1 MNNRFEELRRR
12 IERAGIETPDDRF
25 VKLSPDE
32 LVHEISVY
40 HAELLAQNEELEE
53 AAVFAQD
60 QAAANRALFEAAPV
74 AYFIATERGEIE
86 RANEAG
92 TELLRE
98 FDFSIGSSLASLY
111 ADIDSRFGVWLL
123 NWTDAAPKSLRVKQT
138 ERWHQLTKARFT
150 DDRVLITVTDITE
163 LLRSRE
169 RYQDT
174 AAKLKQERAKLMQGL
189 AVLAHE
195 LRTPLASMRMM
206 MDEQKI
212 ASQEPYGSSLVSS
225 TEHVLN
231 VLDDLQVILDPNESK
246 HYARRVESPYALAE
260 RVMTSLRFVFKE
272 HNIATKLAADKYAAR
287 GYEVPVQA
295 VRQILTNL
303 LKNAAI
309 HSEGSQIRIKLSIDD
324 PDSDRPSLIMQ
335 VTDDGVGMDQESLE
349 SMFGV
354 FERGDKHR
362 NGTGLGL
369 YASRQIAISLG
380 GRLIANSI
388 PGQGATFLVQLPV
401 KQAQIDADAVT
412 KAEQVE
418 SALNGARILL
428 ADDDQFQRMLLKKYL
443 ESLGAA
449 VTEAEDGSVALEVAE
464 QQEFDLLVSDL
475 NMPNLDGLELLRELR
490 LSGKRLDSLIVTGG
504 TDPDTRQRLK
514 SLGAIGVLHKPVTAT
529 DIAQT
534 VANHRFSQP
543 RGSEDY
549 PS

>member
-12 IERAGIETPDDRF
+12 IERAGVETPDKDF
-25 VKLSPDE
+25 VKLSSDE
-32 LVHEISVY
+32 LIHEISVY
-40 HAELLAQNEELEE
+40 HAELLAQNEELEH
-53 AAVFAQD
+53 AAVLAQD
-60 QAAANRALFEAAPV
+60 QAAANTALFEAAPV
-74 AYFIATERGEIE
+74 AYFIVTERGAIE
-86 RANEAG
+86 RANGSG
-92 TELLRE
+92 TELLKE
-98 FDFSIGSSLASLY
+98 FDFSIGSRLASLY
-111 ADIDSRFGVWLL
+111 ADIDSRFSLWLL
-123 NWTDAAPKSLRVKQT
+123 NWSDTAPKSLRVKQT

-169 RYQDT
+169 RYQDV
-174 AAKLKQERAKLMQGL
+174 AATLKQERAKLMQGL

-225 TEHVLN
+225 TDHVLN

-246 HYARRVESPYALAE
+246 HYARRVEAPYALTE

-272 HNIATKLAADKYAAR
+272 NGIATKLVADKYAAKA
-287 GYEVPVQA
+287 YEVPVQA

-303 LKNAAI
+303 LKNAAV
-309 HSEGSQIRIKLSIDD
+309 HSEGSQIRIRLSIEN
-324 PDSDRPSLIMQ
+324 PDSDKPILDMQ
-335 VTDDGVGMDQESLE
+335 VTDDGVGIAQEKLE

-369 YASRQIAISLG
+369 YASRQIATSLG
-380 GRLIANSI
+380 GRLVANSI
-388 PGQGATFLVQLPV
+388 LGQGAAFIVQLPV
-401 KQAQIDADAVT
+401 SPAQVDADAVT

-418 SALNGARILL
+418 SVLNGARILL
-428 ADDDQFQRMLLKKYL
+428 ADDDQFQRMLMKKYL
-443 ESLGAA
+443 ESLGAVVA
-449 VTEAEDGSVALEVAE
+449 EVEDGAVALEVLE

-475 NMPNLDGLELLRELR
+475 NMPNLDGLDLLRELR
-490 LSGKRLDSLIVTGG
+490 LIGKRLDSLILTGG

-514 SLGAIGVLHKPVTAT
+514 SLGAIDVLHKPVTAA
-529 DIAQT
+529 DIALT
-534 VANHRFSQP
+534 VANHRFS
-543 RGSEDY
+543 
-549 PS
+549 